1 VTRVALIGLGY
12 WGPNYA
18 RVLNELEE
26 AELVWACDV
35 DEAALDLVRDR
46 YSTVRTTT
54 DLGEILSDSAVDA
67 VIVSTPAST
76 HAALS
81 LAALSAGKHVLCE
94 KPLAASTSECDEVI
108 AVAEDKGCIVMAG
121 HTFIFNPAVQR
132 IQELISSDAIG
143 RVLYCHAARTA
154 LGPIRKD
161 VNALWD
167 LASHDVSIL
176 LYLLGS
182 EPVEVAAHGGSY
194 LRDDT
199 EDVVFLSLRFEDS
212 VLANVHVSWL
222 DPYKVRKVTVI
233 GERRMVV
240 FDDVSSD
247 EKLRLFDKSASYDAP
262 AVEAR
267 GADYGEYKAIVRD
280 GDILIPKVPATE
292 PLKEQVRHFL
302 HCCREGVQ
310 PLTDAVFARRVVA
323 VLEAGSE
330 SLQKRGGVIELPGS
344 SHRRRGPADVAGVT

>member
-1 VTRVALIGLGY
+1 VALIGLGY

-18 RVLNELEE
+18 RVLAELEQT
-26 AELVWACDV
+26 ELVWACDI
-35 DEAALDLVRDR
+35 DEDSLDLVRGR
-46 YSTVRTTT
+46 YSRVRTTT
-54 DLGEILSDSAVDA
+54 DLGEILSDSSVDG
-67 VIVSTPAST
+67 VIVATPTST
-76 HAALS
+76 HAAVT

-94 KPLAASTSECDEVI
+94 KPLAASTGECD
-108 AVAEDKGCIVMAG
+108 AEENGCIVMVG
-121 HTFIFNPAVQR
+121 HTFIYNPAVRQVR
-132 IQELISSDAIG
+132 ELITSDAIG

-176 LYLLGS
+176 LYLLDR

-194 LRDDT
+194 VRENT

-212 VLANVHVSWL
+212 ILANVHVSWL

-233 GERRMVV
+233 GDRRMVV
-240 FDDVSSD
+240 FDDVSPD
-247 EKLRLFDKSASYDAP
+247 EKLRLFDKRASYDAP
-262 AVEAR
+262 AAEAR
-267 GADYGEYKAIVRD
+267 GADYGEYRAIVRD

-302 HCCREGVQ
+302 DCCRDGVQ
-310 PLTDAVFARRVVA
+310 PLTDALFARRVVA
-323 VLEAGSE
+323 VLEAGSQ
-330 SLQKRGGVIELPGS
+330 SLAQRGGVIELSWLES
-344 SHRRRGPADVAGVT
+344 STA

>member
-18 RVLNELEE
+18 RILAELKQT
-26 AELVWACDV
+26 ELVWACDM
-35 DEAALDLVRDR
+35 DEDSLDLVRGR
-46 YSTVRTTT
+46 YPGVRTTT
-54 DLGEILSDSAVDA
+54 DLGEILSDSSVDG
-67 VIVSTPAST
+67 VIVATPTST
-76 HAALS
+76 HAALT

-94 KPLAASTSECDEVI
+94 KPLAASTGECDEVI
-108 AVAEDKGCIVMAG
+108 AAAEENGCIVMVG
-121 HTFIFNPAVQR
+121 HTFIFNPAVR
-132 IQELISSDAIG
+132 HVRDLIRSDAIG

-176 LYLLGS
+176 LYLLDR
-182 EPVEVAAHGGSY
+182 EPVEVAAHGESY
-194 LRDDT
+194 VGENT

-212 VLANVHVSWL
+212 ILANVHVSWL

-233 GERRMVV
+233 GDRRMVV
-240 FDDVSSD
+240 FDDVSPD

-262 AVEAR
+262 AAEAR
-267 GADYGEYKAIVRD
+267 GAGYGEYRAILRD
-280 GDILIPKVPATE
+280 GDILIPKVPSTE

-302 HCCREGVQ
+302 DCCRDGVQ
-310 PLTDAVFARRVVA
+310 PLTDALFARRVVA
-323 VLEAGSE
+323 VLEAGSQ
-330 SLQKRGGVIELPGS
+330 SLAQRGGVIELSWLES
-344 SHRRRGPADVAGVT
+344 STA